1 MFNLILG
8 FNETSDDASKA
19 GKIFT
24 ASKFCFIFGNL
35 KLELLVWLVIPHRV
49 FLPRFSLVLLGSFM
63 IYNQSKI

>member
-35 KLELLVWLVIPHRV
+35 KLELLVWLVIPT
-49 FLPRFSLVLLGSFM
+49 LATEFSFPDSVSFFWVHL
-63 IYNQSKI
+63 